1 MITAMAQR
9 HPKEASE
16 DSVQAFATMLPTAKR
31 VAPDSPVFALP
42 SGHTV
47 RVKRATKIANQVHAL
62 WGEPLVIHVPRDPG
76 PDRWFVVPARWQVV
90 HALSGIATP
99 HHALHPIECMQ
110 IKLTELD
117 PRHEVQ
123 DPAND
128 LLSCCETAAADARHQ
143 RLRNVIN
150 ELEEARA
157 LETERAT
164 AALHEA
170 LQGFRAKLIDD

>member
-1 MITAMAQR
+1 MAQR

-16 DSVQAFATMLPTAKR
+16 DSVQAFATMLPAAKR

-42 SGHTV
+42 SGLTV

-62 WGEPLVIHVPRDPG
+62 WGEPLVIHVPRDAG
-76 PDRWFVVPARWQVV
+76 PDRWFVVPARWQLL

-110 IKLTELD
+110 IKLTELEGE
-117 PRHEVQ
+117 HEVK
-123 DPAND
+123 DPASD
-128 LLSCCETAAADARHQ
+128 LLCRCETAAAEARQQ
-143 RLRNVIN
+143 RLRDVIK

-157 LETERAT
+157 ASTERAT
-164 AALHEA
+164 AALHDA
-170 LQGFRAKLIDD
+170 LQGFRTKLIDD